1 MPESHIQKVL
11 DGDKDAF
18 RFIIRQFQDSAFTL
32 AVSITKE
39 EFAAKDAV
47 QAAFVKA
54 YTRLRTFE
62 RKSSFKTWFHRI
74 VVNEAFQV
82 LRNQKR
88 RQKLSFALK
97 ADEKGTSN
105 PVNHIEQKADDDHLR
120 FYIREAMKMLA
131 ANEALALQL
140 FYLEEYSI
148 KETGQVTG
156 WSESKTK
163 VLLHRARKKLKQV
176 LTETY
181 HIQPKEFFE

>member
-1 MPESHIQKVL
+1 MPDQNIKRVL

-54 YTRLRTFE
+54 YTRLHTFE

-97 ADEKGTSN
+97 ADEEGTSN
-105 PVNHIEQKADDDHLR
+105 PVNYIEHSNTMYPPANRHSSCCSHEKVSLKDWTVILIGRIKKVWFWFWVRA
-120 FYIREAMKMLA
+120 IR
-131 ANEALALQL
+131 
-140 FYLEEYSI
+140 
-148 KETGQVTG
+148 
-156 WSESKTK
+156 
-163 VLLHRARKKLKQV
+163 
-176 LTETY
+176 
-181 HIQPKEFFE
+181 

>member
-1 MPESHIQKVL
+1 MPERYVKQVL

-82 LRNQKR
+82 MRSQKR

-97 ADEKGTSN
+97 AEREGLSRNT
-105 PVNHIEQKADDDHLR
+105 NHIEQKTDDDHLR
-120 FYIREAMKMLA
+120 FYIREAMKGLT
-131 ANEALALQL
+131 ANEALVLQL

-163 VLLHRARKKLKQV
+163 VLLHRARKKLKQI
-176 LTETY
+176 LTESY
-181 HIQPKEFFE
+181 NIQPENFFE